1 MNDISL
7 FNLYR
12 IAYRYLSRK
21 KKIQTYLIICLMLL
35 NSFSELISI
44 AILIPFFST
53 LLNIE
58 ETYSQ
63 IPDFFKST
71 FLANNSQSFL
81 ITFVLIITLICI
93 LSGSIRVISLYG
105 SNKLAALIANELVF
119 KTYTNILKQDYSFFL
134 REEKSKLISVL
145 SNDGVRFLI
154 QLIIP
159 SLNFINYILFLL
171 IMGTIL
177 VFFNW
182 QISFSILFIVL
193 IMYLSVSFYA
203 KRIWQR

>member
-7 FNLYR
+7 FNLYK

-58 ETYSQ
+58 VTYSQ

-81 ITFVLIITLICI
+81 ITFVLIIIFVCI
-93 LSGSIRVISLYG
+93 LSGSIRVISIYG
-105 SNKLAALIANELVF
+105 SNKLAALIANEIVF
-119 KTYTNILKQDYSFFL
+119 KTYNNILKQDYSFFL
-134 REEKSKLISVL
+134 RE
-145 SNDGVRFLI
+145 
-154 QLIIP
+154 Q
-159 SLNFINYILFLL
+159 
-171 IMGTIL
+171 
-177 VFFNW
+177 
-182 QISFSILFIVL
+182 
-193 IMYLSVSFYA
+193 A
-203 KRIWQR
+203 

>member
-93 LSGSIRVISLYG
+93 LSGGIRVISLYG

-134 REEKSKLISVL
+134 REEKSKLISL
-145 SNDGVRFLI
+145 K
-154 QLIIP
+154 
-159 SLNFINYILFLL
+159 
-171 IMGTIL
+171 
-177 VFFNW
+177 
-182 QISFSILFIVL
+182 SFDL
-193 IMYLSVSFYA
+193 A
-203 KRIWQR
+203 P